1 MKHLITSF
9 LLLFTPLIWAQ
20 KAQITNAKLN
30 AVTVYFS
37 SAELAHSLS
46 ANLNKGTNEIVIK
59 NIANNINENT
69 IRILAPKS
77 VTVLSAQFTT
87 NTYTDID
94 KDNSHP
100 KSKQIKDS
108 IELLTLQIDK
118 LSNQIAAEKQIVE
131 LIKENKKVLG
141 NGTALN
147 IAEYTK
153 FINYSK
159 EEMVAS
165 LDKADAYTE
174 KQNKLRTLRYELEQ
188 RLKGDV
194 SKEKTLSKGKIVLQ
208 VMSDTPQ
215 KADFSLSYVTPR
227 AGWFPFYELRA
238 NDINSPLSLLYKGEI
253 YQTTGVDWENIKLTL
268 SSGNPNVRNEITLLK
283 AWFLRFGNRYS
294 AETMEFNAYRRSN
307 TFAAAEMRVADVKDV
322 AKEEMV
328 EATMNDYTDVS
339 ENQLNTSFE
348 ITTPYDILSNGREYS
363 VALKELKIKAK
374 YEYYSA
380 PRVDNG
386 VYLVASI
393 DDYSQYNL
401 LNGEANIIFE
411 DMYVGKTMISPNQ
424 TTESMQLTMGN
435 DKKISIKREKI
446 ADKSETK
453 FISSYKEQ
461 TFTYEITIKNNKKE
475 TINLKLKDQYP
486 ISTNEKIQV
495 ELLEDSKA
503 EVNTET
509 GILTWNTTLKAGE
522 SKKYRLSYKVKYP
535 KSEVIENL

>member
-46 ANLNKGTNEIVIK
+46 ANLDKGTNEIVIK

-188 RLKGDV
+188 RLEGDV

-253 YQTTGVDWENIKLTL
+253 YQTTGVDWKNIKLTL

-363 VALKELKIKAK
+363 VALKEFKIKAK

-461 TFTYEITIKNNKKE
+461 TFTYEITVKNNKKE

>member
-59 NIANNINENT
+59 NIANNIDENT

-87 NTYTDID
+87 DTYTD

-159 EEMVAS
+159 EEMLAS

-188 RLKGDV
+188 HLKGDV

-215 KADFSLSYVTPR
+215 KADFSLSYVTPL

-238 NDINSPLSLLYKGEI
+238 DNINSPLSLLYKGEI
-253 YQTTGVDWENIKLTL
+253 YQTTGVDWKNIKLTL

-294 AETMEFNAYRRSN
+294 AETMEINAYRRSN

>member
-9 LLLFTPLIWAQ
+9 LLLFTPFIWAQ
-20 KAQITNAKLN
+20 KSQITNAKLN

-59 NIANNINENT
+59 NIANDIDENT

-87 NTYTDID
+87 DTYTD
-94 KDNSHP
+94 KDNLHP

-188 RLKGDV
+188 RLEGDV

-215 KADFSLSYVTPR
+215 KADFSLSYVTPL

-253 YQTTGVDWENIKLTL
+253 YQTTGVDWKNIKLTL

-294 AETMEFNAYRRSN
+294 AETMEINAYRRSN

-348 ITTPYDILSNGREYS
+348 ITTPYDILSNAREYS

-401 LNGEANIIFE
+401 LNGEANIICE

-461 TFTYEITIKNNKKE
+461 TFTYEITVKNNKKE

>member
-59 NIANNINENT
+59 NIANNIDENT

-87 NTYTDID
+87 DTYTD

-159 EEMVAS
+159 EEMLAS

-188 RLKGDV
+188 HLKGDV

-215 KADFSLSYVTPR
+215 KADFSLSYVTPL

-253 YQTTGVDWENIKLTL
+253 YQTTGVDWKNIKLTL

-294 AETMEFNAYRRSN
+294 AETMEINAYRRSN

>member
-59 NIANNINENT
+59 NIANDIDENT

-87 NTYTDID
+87 DTYTD

-108 IELLTLQIDK
+108 IELLSLQIDK

-188 RLKGDV
+188 RLEGDV
-194 SKEKTLSKGKIVLQ
+194 SKEKTISKGKIVLQ

-215 KADFSLSYVTPR
+215 KADFSLSYVTPL

-238 NDINSPLSLLYKGEI
+238 DNINSPLSLLYKGEI
-253 YQTTGVDWENIKLTL
+253 YQTTGVDWKNIKLTL

-294 AETMEFNAYRRSN
+294 AETMEINAYRRSN

-461 TFTYEITIKNNKKE
+461 TFTYEITVKNNKKE

>member
-9 LLLFTPLIWAQ
+9 LLLFTPLTWAQ

-253 YQTTGVDWENIKLTL
+253 YQTTGVDWKNIKLTL

-348 ITTPYDILSNGREYS
+348 ITTPYDILSYGREYS

-461 TFTYEITIKNNKKE
+461 TFTYEITVKNNKKE

>member
-59 NIANNINENT
+59 NIANNIDENT

-87 NTYTDID
+87 DTYTD

-159 EEMVAS
+159 EEMLAS

-188 RLKGDV
+188 HLKGDV

-215 KADFSLSYVTPR
+215 KADFSLSYVTPL

-238 NDINSPLSLLYKGEI
+238 DNINSPLSLLYKGEI
-253 YQTTGVDWENIKLTL
+253 YQTTGVDWKNIKLTL

-294 AETMEFNAYRRSN
+294 AETMEINAYRRSN

-424 TTESMQLTMGN
+424 TTESIQLTMGN

>member
-59 NIANNINENT
+59 NIANDIDENT

-87 NTYTDID
+87 DTYTD
-94 KDNSHP
+94 KDNLHP

-108 IELLTLQIDK
+108 IELLSLQIDK

-174 KQNKLRTLRYELEQ
+174 KQNKLRALRYELEQ
-188 RLKGDV
+188 RLEGDV

-215 KADFSLSYVTPR
+215 KADLSLSYVTPL

-253 YQTTGVDWENIKLTL
+253 YQTTGVDWKNIKLTL

-294 AETMEFNAYRRSN
+294 AETMEINAYRRSN
-307 TFAAAEMRVADVKDV
+307 TFAAAEMKVANLEDT

-461 TFTYEITIKNNKKE
+461 TFTYEITVKNNKKE

>member
-59 NIANNINENT
+59 NIANDIDENT

-87 NTYTDID
+87 DTYTD

-188 RLKGDV
+188 RLEGDV

-215 KADFSLSYVTPR
+215 KADFSLSYVTPL

-253 YQTTGVDWENIKLTL
+253 YQTTGVDWKNIKLTL

-294 AETMEFNAYRRSN
+294 AETMEINAYRRSN

>member
-188 RLKGDV
+188 RLEGDV

-215 KADFSLSYVTPR
+215 KADFSLSYVTPL

-253 YQTTGVDWENIKLTL
+253 YQTTGVDWKNIKLTL

-294 AETMEFNAYRRSN
+294 AETMEINAYRRSN

>member
-9 LLLFTPLIWAQ
+9 LLIFTPLIWAQ

-59 NIANNINENT
+59 NIANNIDENT

-87 NTYTDID
+87 DTYTD

-159 EEMVAS
+159 EEMLAS

-188 RLKGDV
+188 HLKGDV

-215 KADFSLSYVTPR
+215 KADFSLSYVTPL

-253 YQTTGVDWENIKLTL
+253 YQTTGVDWKNIKLTL

-294 AETMEFNAYRRSN
+294 AETMEINAYRRSN